1 MSLSEQ
7 WTLKDKNGNPPPS
20 NIVDFIKK
28 LDKRQLLP
36 CPRSP
41 DELQMPEKG
50 TVPREMNSFIVFRR
64 QLAHVAKLLKTSD
77 DGRVIS
83 TAASFI
89 WNGASKDEKMSY
101 TRVAEELKRRH
112 REKHPN
118 YTYERRKRKTA
129 EEDFI
134 VVNISN
140 MTQNKS
146 KKKRKSSPE
155 SKVVQ
160 HVSEEQKVV
169 PGVSGVPGLPISTSL
184 QENREWYNSLT
195 PQVDNSFCLFYDN
208 GCYPSENYDEQVPQ
222 VREEDIPQ
230 VLQAVTSINYME
242 SPSIPQMQELLL
254 FQQPQDQLSPFAH
267 TFDDSY
273 YYGNSDVGI
282 NQPFYD
288 ALAKPIDDLMST
300 FY

>member
-20 NIVDFIKK
+20 NIVDFIRK

-41 DELQMPEKG
+41 DELQLPG
-50 TVPREMNSFIVFRR
+50 TGTFPREMNSFIVFRR
-64 QLAHVAKLLKTSD
+64 QMAHVAKLLKTSD
-77 DGRVIS
+77 DSRVIS

-101 TRVAEELKRRH
+101 TRVAEELKRRYH
-112 REKHPN
+112 EKYPN
-118 YTYERRKRKTA
+118 YTYEGRKRKTA

-134 VVNISN
+134 VVDSSN
-140 MTQNKS
+140 
-146 KKKRKSSPE
+146 KKRKSSPE

-160 HVSEEQKVV
+160 HVSEEQK
-169 PGVSGVPGLPISTSL
+169 GVTGVTGVPGLPISTSL
-184 QENREWYNSLT
+184 QENRGWYNSLT

-208 GCYPSENYDEQVPQ
+208 GCYPSENYDEQVQ

-230 VLQAVTSINYME
+230 TLQAVTSINYMA
-242 SPSIPQMQELLL
+242 SPSIPQELLL
-254 FQQPQDQLSPFAH
+254 FQQQQDQLSPFIH

-273 YYGNSDVGI
+273 YYGVDI
-282 NQPFYD
+282 NQSFD
-288 ALAKPIDDLMST
+288 DDLMST